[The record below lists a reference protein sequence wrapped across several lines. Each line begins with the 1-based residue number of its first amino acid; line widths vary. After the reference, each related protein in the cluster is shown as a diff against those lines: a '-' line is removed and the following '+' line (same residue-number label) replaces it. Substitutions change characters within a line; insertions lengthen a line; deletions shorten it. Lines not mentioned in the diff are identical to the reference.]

1 MMINMT
7 LDIDFDLTQQ
17 QQHFEMQLMQLL
29 TTTQENV
36 PDRLYQA
43 MRYTLLAKGKRIRPL
58 LIYATGACF
67 GVPTKHLDIPAL
79 AVECVH
85 TYSLVHDDLPAMD
98 NDALRRGQL
107 TCHKAFDEATA
118 ILVGDALQNLAFEIL
133 SQPQHELNAAQQLKM
148 LNILAKASGAKGMV
162 GGQML
167 DMQFERHQP
176 PLHEIEHMHTLKTGA
191 LIRASILMAAV
202 VANAST
208 AEFSILTRFSDTIGL
223 AFQIKDDILDIE
235 SNATLLGKTMG
246 VDATQQKASILTALS
261 LTDAKQKSQSL
272 LQQATTCLQEL
283 SHSTEPLLAIAKFI
297 IERDY

>member
-1 MMINMT
+1 MT

>member
-1 MMINMT
+1 MINMT